1 MRSILIAA
9 LATLATATAQAAC
22 IYPRAPEQLPDGNT
36 ASYDEMVAA
45 QQAVRQFNEDIT
57 AYNTCLDLEMKSF
70 EESGLYDEARL
81 TELRAMQAKKNNS
94 AVDEVEAIVSRFN
107 EQLRAFKVRDKK

>member
-9 LATLATATAQAAC
+9 LAGMAAATAQAAC

-45 QQAVRQFNEDIT
+45 QQLVRQFNEDIT
-57 AYNTCLDLEMKSF
+57 AYNACLDLEMKSF
-70 EESGLYDEARL
+70 EESGLYDEQRL
-81 TELRAMQAKKNNS
+81 AELRAMQGKKNNS
-94 AVDEVEAIVSRFN
+94 AVDEVESVVGRFN